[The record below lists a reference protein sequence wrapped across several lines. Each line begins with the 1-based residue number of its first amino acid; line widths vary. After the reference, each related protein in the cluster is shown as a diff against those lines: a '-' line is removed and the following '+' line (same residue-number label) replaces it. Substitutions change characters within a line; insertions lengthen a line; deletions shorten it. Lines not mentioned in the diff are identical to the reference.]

1 MDRVKGKVAIITGAA
16 SGIREAT
23 AKLLAQEGA
32 KVGIVDI
39 DDENG
44 YRVLKEINNAGGE
57 AVYYNMDVGKEK
69 EIERV
74 FSEIYNKFQKL
85 NILVNN
91 AGAAGHG
98 GPSHLLANEE
108 WDRIMNINLN
118 GPFWCVKYAV
128 PYILKSGGGSVVN
141 ISSIM
146 GMLGGPSTAY
156 GTSKGA
162 LRQLTKCDA
171 VNYAKDNIRF
181 NSVHPGFIMTPL
193 TIKLGALRPE
203 GAEKSM
209 EELSKGILM
218 GRLGL
223 PEEIANGILFLA
235 SDEASYV
242 TGTELIIDGG
252 KFIT

>member
-1 MDRVKGKVAIITGAA
+1 MDRVKGKVAIVTGAA
-16 SGIREAT
+16 SGIGEAT
-23 AKLLAQEGA
+23 ARVLAREGA
-32 KVGIVDI
+32 QVGVVDI

-44 YRVLKEINNAGGE
+44 DRVVKEINSVGGE
-57 AVYYNMDVGKEK
+57 AVFHHMDVTEEK
-69 EIERV
+69 EIESV
-74 FSEIYNKFQKL
+74 FAEIYEKFGKL

-98 GPSHLLANEE
+98 GPSHLLANEV
-108 WDRIMNINLN
+108 WDRMMNTNLK
-118 GPFWCVKYAV
+118 GPFWCVKHAV

-141 ISSIM
+141 VSSIM
-146 GMLGGPSTAY
+146 GMLGGSGVY

-171 VNYAKDNIRF
+171 ITYARDNIRF
-181 NSVHPGFIMTPL
+181 NSVHPGFILTPL
-193 TIKLGALRPE
+193 TIKLGELQPE

-209 EELSKGILM
+209 EKLSQGIPVQ
-218 GRLGL
+218 RLGL

-235 SDEASYV
+235 SDESSYV

-252 KFIT
+252 VFIT

>member
-1 MDRVKGKVAIITGAA
+1 
-16 SGIREAT
+16 
-23 AKLLAQEGA
+23 
-32 KVGIVDI
+32 
-39 DDENG
+39 
-44 YRVLKEINNAGGE
+44 
-57 AVYYNMDVGKEK
+57 MDVTKEK
-69 EIERV
+69 EIESV
-74 FSEIYNKFQKL
+74 FAKIYQKFGKL

-98 GPSHLLANEE
+98 GPSHLLTNEV
-108 WDRIMNINLN
+108 WDSMMNTNVK

-141 ISSIM
+141 VSSIM
-146 GMLGGPSTAY
+146 GMLGGSGVY

-171 VNYAKDNIRF
+171 ITYAKDNIRF
-181 NSVHPGFIMTPL
+181 NSVHPGFILTPL
-193 TIKLGALRPE
+193 TIKLGELRPE

-209 EELSKGILM
+209 EGLARGIPM

-252 KFIT
+252 VIIT

>member
-1 MDRVKGKVAIITGAA
+1 MDRVKGKVAIVTGSA
-16 SGIREAT
+16 SGIGEAT
-23 AKLLAQEGA
+23 AKVLAREGA
-32 KVGIVDI
+32 KVGVVDI

-44 YRVLKEINNAGGE
+44 GRVVKEINSAGGE
-57 AVYYNMDVGKEK
+57 AVFHHMDVTEEN
-69 EIERV
+69 EIESV
-74 FSEIYNKFQKL
+74 FSEIYERFGKL

-91 AGAAGHG
+91 AGVAGHG

-108 WDRIMNINLN
+108 WDRMMNTNVK

-141 ISSIM
+141 VSSIM
-146 GMLGGPSTAY
+146 GMLGGSGVY

-171 VNYAKDNIRF
+171 ITYARDNIRF
-181 NSVHPGFIMTPL
+181 NSVHPGFILTPL
-193 TIKLGALRPE
+193 TIKLGELRPE

-209 EELSKGILM
+209 EELSQGIPVR
-218 GRLGL
+218 RLGL

-252 KFIT
+252 VFIT

>member
-1 MDRVKGKVAIITGAA
+1 
-16 SGIREAT
+16 
-23 AKLLAQEGA
+23 
-32 KVGIVDI
+32 
-39 DDENG
+39 
-44 YRVLKEINNAGGE
+44 
-57 AVYYNMDVGKEK
+57 MDVSKEK
-69 EIERV
+69 EIESV
-74 FSEIYNKFQKL
+74 FSEIYKKFRKL

-91 AGAAGHG
+91 AGTAGDG

-108 WDRIMNINLN
+108 WDRIMNINVN

-141 ISSIM
+141 VSSIM
-146 GMLGGPSTAY
+146 GMLGGPGTAY

-181 NSVHPGFIMTPL
+181 NSVHPGFILTPL

-203 GAEKSM
+203 GAEKSI
-209 EELSKGILM
+209 EELGRGILM

-235 SDEASYV
+235 SDEASYT
-242 TGTELIIDGG
+242 TGETIAVNGG
-252 KFIT
+252 WTAW